1 MAAHP
6 RAATMEADPAVFRPC
21 SLAATIAFLCLPA
34 VATPSDVTL
43 CDGLVAVTLPP
54 GWREVPP
61 EVLELYT
68 VTMAEASGGR
78 VTEVY
83 QEAFQPEGASELVEY
98 PRILFQVKDSG
109 RQTYGPFLRVPSLD
123 EVVRATGPR
132 LDQAGSAGVSELSLD
147 QLFFDRHRFAL
158 RVSTTLTV
166 EGTGRVGVHTASFLT
181 ERGRLAVHCFEVM
194 DRFGATAPLFDEV
207 IRSVRIAPPLAYRP
221 RLADRWPWLG
231 ALDWRFGALVGLI
244 VILAGALA
252 VAVGRRRDSD
262 STRP

>member
-1 MAAHP
+1 MG
-6 RAATMEADPAVFRPC
+6 ADPAVFRPC

-54 GWREVPP
+54 GWQEVPP

-68 VTMAEASGGR
+68 LTMAEASGGR

-83 QEAFQPEGASELVEY
+83 QKAFQPAAATALVEY
-98 PRILFQVKDSG
+98 PRILFQVKESG
-109 RQTYGPFLRVPSLD
+109 RQPYGPFLNLPGLA
-123 EVVRATGPR
+123 EVARATGDR
-132 LDQAGSAGVSELSLD
+132 RDQSGFASVSEPSLD
-147 QLFFDRHRFAL
+147 QLFFDRRRFAL
-158 RVSTTLTV
+158 RVSTSLTV

-181 ERGRLAVHCFEVM
+181 ERGRLAVHCFELM
-194 DRFGATAPLFDEV
+194 ERFGATAPLFDAV

-221 RLADRWPWLG
+221 RLADRWPWLA
-231 ALDWRFGALVGLI
+231 ALDWRIGVVVGLI
-244 VILAGALA
+244 VALA
-252 VAVGRRRDSD
+252 VALSVAVRRQRESD

>member
-1 MAAHP
+1 MS
-6 RAATMEADPAVFRPC
+6 ADPAVLRPC
-21 SLAATIAFLCLPA
+21 SVAATIAFLCLPA

-43 CDGLVAVTLPP
+43 CDGLVSVTLPP

-68 VTMAEASGGR
+68 LTMAEASGGR

-83 QEAFQPEGASELVEY
+83 QEAFQPESATELVEY
-98 PRILFQVKDSG
+98 PRILFQVKESG
-109 RQTYGPFLRVPSLD
+109 RQPYGPYLRLPRLD
-123 EVVRATGPR
+123 EVVRATGQPPDR
-132 LDQAGSAGVSELSLD
+132 TSGVSEPSLD
-147 QLFFDRHRFAL
+147 QLFFDRRRFAL
-158 RVSTTLTV
+158 RVSTSLTV

-194 DRFGATAPLFDEV
+194 DRFGSTAPLFDEV

-221 RLADRWPWLG
+221 RLADRWPWLA

-244 VILAGALA
+244 VSLTAALV
-252 VAVGRRRDSD
+252 VAVRRRCSR
-262 STRP
+262 SSP